1 MRNSRSQLWFWL
13 QVDGEAAL
21 HLGLCV
27 KASQVYVYMILH
39 EMGGGR
45 WLRMRDQLDD
55 CAHLHPPHA
64 SHAPVH
70 PVLSVEGTKGE
81 DICAL
86 LLQVARRVTKNILEE
101 RVNYSLAATRQGSR
115 SLPGKLLLF
124 PLLLPLA

>member
-13 QVDGEAAL
+13 QLDGEAAL

-27 KASQVYVYMILH
+27 KASQAYVYMILH
-39 EMGGGR
+39 EMGGWWW

-81 DICAL
+81 DVCAL
-86 LLQVARRVTKNILEE
+86 LLQVAESVEE

-124 PLLLPLA
+124 PPLLPLA